1 MERGLLAAVGGG
13 MALFGGLMLAY
24 FIGELTS
31 GKSENT
37 AGLNAGLVVFFG
49 GMLAVGVYLIWRM
62 IRPVNV
68 DAVGATRPGVAS
80 QRGQST
86 RPSAPQPPTTDE
98 ARERVV
104 LKLAEKQHGRVTIPE
119 VAARCDLTIAEAK
132 ATLDRMVLLQVAFM
146 QVTAS
151 GGLVYVFSGFLSDQD
166 KAAATDF

>member
-13 MALFGGLMLAY
+13 IALFGGLMLAY

-37 AGLNAGLVVFFG
+37 AGLNAGLIVFFG

-62 IRPVNV
+62 IRTANV
-68 DAVGATRPGVAS
+68 DAVGATRPGVATPRWPS
-80 QRGQST
+80 SA
-86 RPSAPQPPTTDE
+86 PSAPPPTTDE
-98 ARERVV
+98 ARERAV
-104 LKLAEKQHGRVTIPE
+104 LKLAEKQHGRVTVPE

-132 ATLDRMVLLQVAFM
+132 ATLDRMVLLQVAHM

-151 GGLVYVFSGFLSDQD
+151 GGLVYVFAGFLSDQD
-166 KAAATDF
+166 KAGATDF